1 MPLVGILALR
11 AVGGERGERWLARLR
26 EHMAQWA
33 PIAIAVLTFVV
44 GVALVVYG
52 AVA

>member
-1 MPLVGILALR
+1 VPLVAILALR
-11 AVGGERGERWLARLR
+11 AVGGERGERWLSRLR
-26 EHMAQWA
+26 RHMSQWA
-33 PIAIAVLTFVV
+33 PIAIAVLTFVI